1 MFSLSACV
9 CGNMRACVCMTYVHA
24 QRHSPTCLQWAS
36 SLHWHAFDL
45 ILC

>member
-24 QRHSPTCLQWAS
+24 QAE
-36 SLHWHAFDL
+36 AFSDML
-45 ILC
+45 AVGF